1 MALILA
7 LTAAACTGDDL
18 PEVETALVGPGEV
31 VQTIAA
37 AARIEPAGRVTLVA
51 PASGPI
57 AELFVDDGDEVVPGD
72 PLLRLSEDAI
82 ADQIAA
88 AEGALEAAGSLSG
101 LSIGAGFDLAPVLAA
116 FRGTFESV
124 FPALLGALAAQVDA
138 TEAAVTGVIATAASA
153 ADAQA
158 EAVATLA
165 QAVADAVAESAL
177 GEIVELDPD
186 LVAGLELG
194 ADPEQVA
201 EALLAAEV
209 AARDARTALAETEA
223 AFRAV
228 AGGLA
233 GAEAEA
239 VAATD
244 AADAAQRAA
253 VEAQREQ
260 AELALE
266 AAQARIDDLTLV
278 APVGG
283 VVELAPA
290 DGAGA
295 TDLGALAGLGGA
307 GALGGLAGLGDL
319 ADLGDLDAIA
329 DRLGAGAGAGA
340 GAGVGAGT
348 SAGGAGIVR
357 VDGPIAAGVEV
368 SAGQPLVVLY
378 DLSAFTADLEVDEL
392 DIIEVEVG
400 QPVTV
405 LVDAFPGAELAGE
418 VRRVAITPARGAT
431 GAALYPVSVA
441 LTDPPAD
448 VRLRVGLNA
457 AAEIEVRRVE
467 GERVVPTSALLRRG
481 GQEVVFVVRDGRA
494 VEVAVEVL
502 AIGDDTAA
510 LEGEVQPGERVVTI
524 GVELVADGDE
534 VAS

>member
-340 GAGVGAGT
+340 GVGAGT